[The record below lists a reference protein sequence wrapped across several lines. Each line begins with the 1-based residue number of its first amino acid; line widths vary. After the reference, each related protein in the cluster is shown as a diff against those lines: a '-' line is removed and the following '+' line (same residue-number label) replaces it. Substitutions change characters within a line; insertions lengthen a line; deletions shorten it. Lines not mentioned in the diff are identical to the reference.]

1 VSKDT
6 DLRSRGMSFNKVLT
20 FATQK
25 LKASIGFHDMA
36 FEDMLST
43 VFDIGDE
50 VRKSKWM
57 TERSVA
63 HEARIDV
70 ST

>member
-1 VSKDT
+1 
-6 DLRSRGMSFNKVLT
+6 MELT

-25 LKASIGFHDMA
+25 LKASIGFQAIA

-43 VFDIGDE
+43 VLNKGDE
-50 VRKSKWM
+50 VRKSKRI

-63 HEARIDV
+63 QVASMDV